1 MADYSNSTQRSLEY
15 APTWALATVSTVF
28 VVISFAVERLLHRL
42 GSVSNS
48 VPPPPPQIFVNLNFF
63 CCNCC
68 YFLGYTPFCTVQLN
82 RCIQQISMLFIL
94 MVLLSNPVPY
104 QPIFARTRSNCN
116 VRLDSRRTSRP
127 PNEQWPSSLTF
138 VEHIIRFRMSCIW
151 SH

>member
-1 MADYSNSTQRSLEY
+1 MADSSNSTQRSLEY

-42 GSVSNS
+42 GHVSNS
-48 VPPPPPQIFVNLNFF
+48 FSSPSQKFSISIFS

-68 YFLGYTPFCTVQLN
+68 YFLSTPFCTVLLN

-94 MVLLSNPVPY
+94 MVFLSNSVPY
-104 QPIFARTRSNCN
+104 QPIFARTTSNCN
-116 VRLDSRRTSRP
+116 IRLDSRRTSRP
-127 PNEQWPSSLTF
+127 SNEQWPSFLTIA
-138 VEHIIRFRMSCIW
+138 EHIIRFRISCIW